1 MKKVVVKRK
10 GKEVVSVSATVEP
23 IDYDKLAEAIV
34 AAQEKQTSQY
44 SVTREWMKT
53 LVVPVFWGIAILTGL
68 FGIAFVWQG
77 GKAFVEALQKGTE
90 VWFMDACVGGTG
102 FIIGLFFVAVAI
114 LTGASAKEV
123 DKEKDKNF
131 VVAVFSGI
139 VSLVALVVSLIAL
152 IQGVS

>member
-1 MKKVVVKRK
+1 MAKKTEKK
-10 GKEVVSVSATVEP
+10 YININEVNIE
-23 IDYDKLAEAIV
+23 IDYDKLAAAIV

-53 LVVPVFWGIAILTGL
+53 LVVPVFWGIAIITGL

-77 GKAFVEALQKGTE
+77 GRTFVEALQQSATGWLME
-90 VWFMDACVGGTG
+90 ACVGGTG
-102 FIIGLFFVAVAI
+102 FIVCLFLVTVAI

-139 VSLVALVVSLIAL
+139 VSLVALVVSCIAL
-152 IQGVS
+152 ILGVS

>member
-1 MKKVVVKRK
+1 MKKVTVRKK
-10 GKEVVSVSATVEP
+10 GKEIVSVSAIVEP

-34 AAQEKQTSQY
+34 TAQEKQTEQY

-53 LVVPVFWGIAILTGL
+53 LVVPVFWGIAILSGL
-68 FGIAFVWQG
+68 LGAAFVWQG
-77 GKAFVEALQKGTE
+77 GKTFVEALQHSSAG
-90 VWFMDACVGGTG
+90 WFLDACVGGTG
-102 FIIGLFFVAVAI
+102 FIIGLFFIAVAI

-139 VSLVALVVSLIAL
+139 VSLVALVVSCIAL
-152 IQGVS
+152 ILGVS